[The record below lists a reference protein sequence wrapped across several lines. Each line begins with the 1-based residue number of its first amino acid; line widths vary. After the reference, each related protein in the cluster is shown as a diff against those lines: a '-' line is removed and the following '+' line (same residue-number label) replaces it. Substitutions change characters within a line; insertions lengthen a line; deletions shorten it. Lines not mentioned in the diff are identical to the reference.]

1 MASPVTRHVEQIIG
15 APVADIGY
23 EIVRVSLSGGARR
36 VLQVMVERADREEMT
51 VDDCAAVSRLVS
63 TLLDVEDPVDGA
75 YSLEVSSPG
84 IDRPLTRPGDF
95 ERFAGFEA
103 RIELAEPLDGR
114 RRLRG
119 RLQGIDETGTVR
131 LDVDGTCHL
140 VHHGAIRTARL
151 VLTDE
156 LIAAG
161 RRRGAE
167 TPNRME

>member
-1 MASPVTRHVEQIIG
+1 MASPVTRHVEQIIEV
-15 APVADIGY
+15 PVADIGY

-36 VLQVMVERADREEMT
+36 ILQVMVERADRGEMT

-63 TLLDVEDPVDGA
+63 ALLDVEDPINGA

-114 RRLRG
+114 RRLRA
-119 RLQGIDETGTVR
+119 RLRGIDEAGTVR

-140 VHHGAIRTARL
+140 VHHAAIRTARL

-161 RRRGAE
+161 RSGAE